1 MNNKITIIIL
11 IFEENLNT
19 ILKCI
24 KSVKN
29 FKIIIVD
36 NSGNKKRKEAITKSY
51 NIYKYFL
58 NKIN

>member
-11 IFEENLNT
+11 IFEENLNE

-24 KSVKN
+24 ESVKN

-36 NSGNKKRKEAITKSY
+36 NSGNS
-51 NIYKYFL
+51 L
-58 NKIN
+58 NTLLVQDANYDLLKN

>member
-11 IFEENLNT
+11 IFEENLDI

-24 KSVKN
+24 KSVEN

-36 NSGNKKRKEAITKSY
+36 NAGDNKRKK
-51 NIYKYFL
+51 N
-58 NKIN
+58 N

>member
-11 IFEENLNT
+11 IFEENLDI

-24 KSVKN
+24 KSVEN

-36 NSGNKKRKEAITKSY
+36 NAGDNKRKR
-51 NIYKYFL
+51 
-58 NKIN
+58 KILRTYSILQ